1 MTGLALL
8 LFVASLAVGISLRY
22 RLPTIPLLMVGGV
35 LLSFLGSRYLEAEQ
49 LRDILSLG
57 LAFLVFSS
65 GVELNPT
72 RFKPQ
77 RHAVPWVGVIQFGAL
92 GITAYLAAT
101 WMGFEGK
108 VPLYLAFSLAASST
122 LVALRHL
129 KQNQQMF
136 EPFGRLVIGVLFLQD
151 ALVIGV
157 ITVLSSLDEGA
168 GVTAAR
174 LAATAGMGAAAI
186 YLQRTAMPRL
196 FERLKLDEETLL
208 LGFLSVLFAFVGL
221 AWLIDIPSIAGAFFA
236 GILLSGTPVNG
247 VVRGLLGSLND
258 FFLALF
264 FTTLGAVVIVPELDL
279 LLKGLGL
286 AALVLVVTPPVV
298 TIVAEW
304 TGLSARASIESGLLL
319 AQTSEFSM
327 VLALVGL
334 TTGDLDQ
341 ETFSVIALITV
352 ATMTV
357 TPFVATDKVTWKLL
371 GMHPGRRRDDVRA
384 NFRDHVLMIGFGSGG
399 MWTLNPLLESGCSVV
414 VIDDDPA
421 RIEELARIGV
431 RCVRGDGSD
440 REVLQR
446 AGARKARVILANV
459 RRLRDAEKILNYAA
473 GETKVL
479 VRTFEEADADRIR
492 KLGGIPVMNSLATA
506 EAFGEWFAQFDETRG
521 RVEEPKVSG

>member
-1 MTGLALL
+1 
-8 LFVASLAVGISLRY
+8 
-22 RLPTIPLLMVGGV
+22 
-35 LLSFLGSRYLEAEQ
+35 
-49 LRDILSLG
+49 
-57 LAFLVFSS
+57 
-65 GVELNPT
+65 
-72 RFKPQ
+72 
-77 RHAVPWVGVIQFGAL
+77 
-92 GITAYLAAT
+92 
-101 WMGFEGK
+101 
-108 VPLYLAFSLAASST
+108 
-122 LVALRHL
+122 
-129 KQNQQMF
+129 
-136 EPFGRLVIGVLFLQD
+136 
-151 ALVIGV
+151 
-157 ITVLSSLDEGA
+157 
-168 GVTAAR
+168 
-174 LAATAGMGAAAI
+174 
-186 YLQRTAMPRL
+186 
-196 FERLKLDEETLL
+196 
-208 LGFLSVLFAFVGL
+208 
-221 AWLIDIPSIAGAFFA
+221 
-236 GILLSGTPVNG
+236 
-247 VVRGLLGSLND
+247 GSLND

>member
-8 LFVASLAVGISLRY
+8 LLVASLGVGIALRF
-22 RLPTIPLLMVGGV
+22 RLPAIPLLMVGGV
-35 LLSFLGSRYLEAEQ
+35 LLSFFASPLLGGAQ
-49 LRDILSLG
+49 LRDILALG

-65 GVELNPT
+65 GVELNPA
-72 RFKPQ
+72 RFLPQ
-77 RHAVPWVGVIQFGAL
+77 RHAVPWVGVIQFGVL
-92 GITAYLAAT
+92 GIAAYLMAGFL
-101 WMGFEGK
+101 GFEQMTSI
-108 VPLYLAFSLAASST
+108 YLAFSLAASST

-129 KQNQQMF
+129 KQHQQMF

-157 ITVLSSLDEGA
+157 ITVLSTVDDGA
-168 GVTAAR
+168 GWAA
-174 LAATAGMGAAAI
+174 LKVAATAGMGFLAI
-186 YLQRTAMPRL
+186 FLQRRVVPRL

-208 LGFLSVLFAFVGL
+208 LAFLSVLFAFVGL
-221 AWLIDIPSIAGAFFA
+221 AYWIGIPSIAGAFFA

-264 FTTLGAVVIVPELDL
+264 FTTLGAAVIVPDLDL
-279 LLKGLGL
+279 LLKGLAL
-286 AALVLVVTPPVV
+286 AMVVIVVTPPVV

-334 TTGDLDQ
+334 QTGHLDK

-357 TPFVATDKVTWKLL
+357 TPFIATDSITWKLL
-371 GMHPGRRRDDVRA
+371 GLHPGRRRLEVRA
-384 NFRDHVLMIGFGSGG
+384 DFRDHVLMIGFGSGG
-399 MWTLNPLLESGCSVV
+399 MWTLNPLLEAGNTVV
-414 VIDDDPA
+414 VIDDDPSVV
-421 RIEELARIGV
+421 EQLARSGV

-440 REVLQR
+440 ADVLRR
-446 AGARKARVILANV
+446 AGARNAKIVLANV
-459 RRLRDAEKILNYAA
+459 RRMADAEKILAYAA

-479 VRTFEEADADRIR
+479 VRTFEERDGDRVR
-492 KLGGIPVMNSLATA
+492 ALGGIPVLNSHAAA
-506 EAFGEWFAQFDETRG
+506 ETFSEWFEG
-521 RVEEPKVSG
+521 RF